1 MNIVD
6 YCIRQPVT
14 VAVGIGLSLLAGVL
28 AFTSVPVQMKPEVD
42 SVVVSVST
50 NWEGASAEEIESDII
65 EEQEKVLG
73 DISGLASMT
82 SNSKAGQ
89 GTIRLEFL
97 TGNDIDEAMTE
108 VLQKLDEVP
117 GYPPNVL
124 RPVAEDIDPESVDYI
139 AWIGLSS
146 TDPDFDT
153 TTLYD
158 FMERRLKPRFD
169 RIPGISQVGIRGA
182 RQSELQIRVDPRALA
197 NRGVTW
203 QQFITSVQVSN
214 VNFSAGLITEGKRDV
229 RIRATGRFQSTEEV
243 LNMIIRRD
251 EAGPVYVR
259 DVATVKSAFKEKT
272 NWARARGHQMPF
284 MNFQLRRGAN
294 LIGTMNEIQD
304 IVADMNS
311 PEGIL
316 PEHARSL
323 GMNGTLELV
332 QTYDSTAYVR
342 DAIDLVQS
350 NILVG
355 GILATITLLLFLR
368 SLRTIGIIAIAIPIS
383 VIGAIVV
390 LVAMGRSVN
399 IISLAGMA
407 FAVGMVVD
415 NAIVVIENIFR
426 HLEMGKGPR
435 RAASEGAK
443 EVAGAVLA
451 STVTTMV
458 VFFPILLIQETA
470 GQLFKD
476 IAYAIMAAVGLSFII
491 SLTVIPTAAARI
503 LSRGDSLHEEDTD
516 SAKKSKKG
524 SRWNPITW
532 FRVTIDTLP
541 DMVANLLG
549 RINKSWFGRIAVVLL
564 FTAGTLIG
572 IKILIPPLDY
582 LPRGNR
588 NIVFGILIPPPGYN
602 LDQLSKIGDRIEE
615 KMEPAWA
622 VVEDRFTVES
632 VVRNGQPRDTTD
644 RRELVPDSPGGEPTV
659 MPPPLDNY
667 FLVSF
672 DGRMFHGAI
681 SDDKKRVSDA
691 KQLMNYATG
700 GHSAPDT
707 IAFAFQMPL
716 FRVGGNTGS
725 AIKIDLMGRDLDE
738 VTSASTSMMM
748 ALFGEFGPYTV
759 NPDPANFS
767 YPSTELRVV
776 PLDKNLRKMGMTRTD
791 AGLAAQ
797 ASGDGILLFR
807 QYEQDGELRDLK
819 IISENASGENPID
832 ALLNAPIATNTG
844 EIVDLR
850 TLADVERVEGPNEI
864 RHVDRN
870 RAVTLQLTPP
880 EGMPLEL
887 AIDKVNELVSG
898 LKKAGKI
905 PPGVDVK
912 LAGSAGKLNEI
923 KAALLGDGSLMGT
936 FTSSLVLA
944 FLVVYLVMVVLF
956 QSWTYP
962 LVIMLSVPLATFGGF
977 LGLALVHKWSL
988 IDRYMPTQNL
998 DMLSILGFIIL
1009 AGVVV
1014 NNSILIVHQT
1024 LNFLK
1029 DPERDLETPNEAIVA
1044 SVKSRVRPILMS
1056 ALTSVGG
1063 MIPLVILPGSG
1074 SELYRGLGAVVV
1086 GGLLVSTIFT
1096 LVLTPCL
1103 LSIIFAF
1110 VDPKKKF
1117 ENTEAEAKPTPVAA

>member
-28 AFTSVPVQMKPEVD
+28 AFTRVPVQMKPEVD

-368 SLRTIGIIAIAIPIS
+368 SLRTIGIIGIAIPSSHIS
-383 VIGAIVV
+383 
-390 LVAMGRSVN
+390 S
-399 IISLAGMA
+399 
-407 FAVGMVVD
+407 
-415 NAIVVIENIFR
+415 
-426 HLEMGKGPR
+426 
-435 RAASEGAK
+435 
-443 EVAGAVLA
+443 
-451 STVTTMV
+451 
-458 VFFPILLIQETA
+458 
-470 GQLFKD
+470 
-476 IAYAIMAAVGLSFII
+476 
-491 SLTVIPTAAARI
+491 
-503 LSRGDSLHEEDTD
+503 
-516 SAKKSKKG
+516 
-524 SRWNPITW
+524 
-532 FRVTIDTLP
+532 
-541 DMVANLLG
+541 
-549 RINKSWFGRIAVVLL
+549 
-564 FTAGTLIG
+564 
-572 IKILIPPLDY
+572 
-582 LPRGNR
+582 
-588 NIVFGILIPPPGYN
+588 
-602 LDQLSKIGDRIEE
+602 
-615 KMEPAWA
+615 
-622 VVEDRFTVES
+622 
-632 VVRNGQPRDTTD
+632 
-644 RRELVPDSPGGEPTV
+644 
-659 MPPPLDNY
+659 
-667 FLVSF
+667 
-672 DGRMFHGAI
+672 
-681 SDDKKRVSDA
+681 
-691 KQLMNYATG
+691 
-700 GHSAPDT
+700 
-707 IAFAFQMPL
+707 
-716 FRVGGNTGS
+716 
-725 AIKIDLMGRDLDE
+725 
-738 VTSASTSMMM
+738 
-748 ALFGEFGPYTV
+748 
-759 NPDPANFS
+759 
-767 YPSTELRVV
+767 
-776 PLDKNLRKMGMTRTD
+776 
-791 AGLAAQ
+791 
-797 ASGDGILLFR
+797 
-807 QYEQDGELRDLK
+807 
-819 IISENASGENPID
+819 
-832 ALLNAPIATNTG
+832 ATN
-844 EIVDLR
+844 L
-850 TLADVERVEGPNEI
+850 
-864 RHVDRN
+864 
-870 RAVTLQLTPP
+870 
-880 EGMPLEL
+880 
-887 AIDKVNELVSG
+887 
-898 LKKAGKI
+898 
-905 PPGVDVK
+905 
-912 LAGSAGKLNEI
+912 
-923 KAALLGDGSLMGT
+923 
-936 FTSSLVLA
+936 SS
-944 FLVVYLVMVVLF
+944 
-956 QSWTYP
+956 T
-962 LVIMLSVPLATFGGF
+962 
-977 LGLALVHKWSL
+977 
-988 IDRYMPTQNL
+988 
-998 DMLSILGFIIL
+998 
-1009 AGVVV
+1009 
-1014 NNSILIVHQT
+1014 
-1024 LNFLK
+1024 
-1029 DPERDLETPNEAIVA
+1029 
-1044 SVKSRVRPILMS
+1044 
-1056 ALTSVGG
+1056 
-1063 MIPLVILPGSG
+1063 
-1074 SELYRGLGAVVV
+1074 
-1086 GGLLVSTIFT
+1086 
-1096 LVLTPCL
+1096 
-1103 LSIIFAF
+1103 
-1110 VDPKKKF
+1110 
-1117 ENTEAEAKPTPVAA
+1117 